1 MRALKRIGLLT
12 GMLTAAACGGGTD
25 PGPGPGPGGGGNAEW
40 TVMVYM
46 AADNSL
52 AVQGVL
58 DLDEMEDAGVDPNVN
73 VVVQAEFN
81 PDVLSQYQC
90 DASCFNRPNFN
101 TFRYS
106 IEQTGGS
113 AKNGPDRGPVQDIG
127 NVDMT
132 NPATLASFIQ
142 WAKQNHPANHYLLVL
157 WNHGGGYAGL
167 LQDQTSAGSG
177 LMSLQQ
183 LKTALTGAGQLDV
196 IDFDMCLMAGYET
209 LSKLVGLADFAVM
222 SEEVVPGEGNPYTSV
237 IDAIQ
242 TTPTMSAQTLAS
254 TLVDRFNTSYLG
266 NKAST
271 TKSAYGLAGFANFET
286 ALDALATDLQ
296 AGLGGGLGATI
307 SQAAAVSQKFSYTE
321 LTDVVSFLD
330 SLNVRVAGQTALQQ
344 KIAAVRAQAV
354 SPGFRLISRARNGS
368 GSGQQ
373 AASDV
378 ARATGLHIVLPSG
391 VGSDNF
397 NASGPQSL
405 AAYQTLYPG
414 KAWTSFL
421 TAYATGGG
429 QTANATIDQ
438 GDGSAFE
445 AYLVWDQAAIAA
457 GADIDFWVL
466 EPDGNIYIPAFGS
479 VSANGTLSNDSYADG
494 VNFEG
499 YLTNRVIQAGTYK
512 IYANLWRD
520 PNDHRPIYDLAYRL
534 AQSDTFSFLLTGLG
548 GAPDTLSL
556 DTSWLNDP
564 SPTLGSIEAGAYT
577 DLKYV
582 AFTTFVRASAGGVH
596 RPGKGSA
603 AMAQA
608 NPHEVTPA
616 QVATIRR
623 LTAARAASRPED
635 PTHRFG
641 RPMPFPRGG
650 R

>member
-1 MRALKRIGLLT
+1 MKALNRIGLLA
-12 GMLTAAACGGGTD
+12 GMMAVAACGGGSTD
-25 PGPGPGPGGGGNAEW
+25 PGGGPGPGGNAEW

-52 AVQGVL
+52 AVQGIL
-58 DLDEMEDAGVDPNVN
+58 DLDEMEDAGVDSKVN

-90 DASCFNRPNFN
+90 DAACFNRPNFN

-106 IEQTGGS
+106 VEQAGGS

-132 NPATLASFIQ
+132 NPATLSSFIQ

-196 IDFDMCLMAGYET
+196 VDFDMCLMAGYET
-209 LSKLVGLADFAVM
+209 LSKLVGLADFAVL

-242 TTPTMSAQTLAS
+242 ATPTMSAQTLAS

-271 TKSAYGLAGFANFET
+271 TKSAYDMTGFAAFET
-286 ALDALATDLQ
+286 ALNSLAGDLQ

-307 SQAAAVSQKFSYTE
+307 SQAASASQKFSYTE

-330 SLNVRVAGQTALQQ
+330 SLNVRVAGQTALQL
-344 KIAAVRAQAV
+344 KIADVRAQAL
-354 SPGFRLISRARNGS
+354 SPTFRVISRARNGG

-391 VGSDNF
+391 AGSDNF
-397 NASGPQSL
+397 NATGPQSL
-405 AAYQTLYPG
+405 TAYQTQYPG

-421 TAYATGGG
+421 TAYSTGGG

-445 AYLVWDQAAIAA
+445 SYLVWDQAAIAA

-499 YLTNRVIQAGTYK
+499 YLTNRVIQTGTYK

-534 AQSDTFSFLLTGLG
+534 AQSDAFTLLLTGG
-548 GAPDTLSL
+548 GGEPDTLST
-556 DTSWLNDP
+556 DISWLNDP
-564 SPTLGSIEAGAYT
+564 NPTLANVEAGAYT

-582 AFTTFVRASAGGVH
+582 AFSTFLRAAPGSVR
-596 RPGKGSA
+596 RPGQGGA
-603 AMAQA
+603 ATARS
-608 NPHEVTPA
+608 NRHEITPA
-616 QVATIRR
+616 QIATIRR
-623 LTAARAASRPED
+623 LSAARVASGSAPSRQ
-635 PTHRFG
+635 RFG
-641 RPMPFPRGG
+641 QPMPFPRGG
-650 R
+650 H